1 MMRPLLGQLVLP
13 TVISNINSQS
23 NSLQISPNP
32 ATDEVQLD
40 FGNDGNATYTVSD
53 LSGRT
58 LLKGSTTTGSKINI
72 AGLSPGMYVINLSL
86 LGINWPPQKVIK
98 L

>member
-13 TVISNINSQS
+13 TAISDVNSKS
-23 NSLQISPNP
+23 SILNISPNP

-40 FGNDGNATYTVSD
+40 FAGDGEATYMISD

-58 LLKGSTTTGSKINI
+58 LLTGTTTTGTKINI
-72 AGLSPGMYVINLSL
+72 ANLTPGMYVVTLCL
-86 LGINWPPQKVIK
+86 QGINWPPQKVIK